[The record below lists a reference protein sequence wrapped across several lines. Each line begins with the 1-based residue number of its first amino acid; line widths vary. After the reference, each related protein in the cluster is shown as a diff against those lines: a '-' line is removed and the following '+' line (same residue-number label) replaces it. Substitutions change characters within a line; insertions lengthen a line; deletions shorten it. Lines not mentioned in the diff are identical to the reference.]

1 MKRIFQKTVG
11 KLTGSTRFGA
21 KKIAACV
28 LGANAGAAIRGSYR
42 SLPEVS
48 TYILICSGEPSVLAQ
63 RRVGNARNKPR
74 D

>member
-11 KLTGSTRFGA
+11 KLTGST
-21 KKIAACV
+21 

-48 TYILICSGEPSVLAQ
+48 TYILICSGESLACSLKGVLATPEISHAIEQ
-63 RRVGNARNKPR
+63 PHA
-74 D
+74 